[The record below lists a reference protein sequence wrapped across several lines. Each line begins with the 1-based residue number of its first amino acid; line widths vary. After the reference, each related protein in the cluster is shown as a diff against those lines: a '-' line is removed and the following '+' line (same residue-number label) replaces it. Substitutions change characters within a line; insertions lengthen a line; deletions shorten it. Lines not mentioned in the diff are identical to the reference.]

1 MDTRAVEY
9 GQDTPS
15 SLQLQLQST
24 MKQIIIILLVLTFSS
39 CNTSKSV
46 QTEKEKVKIE
56 IDSTFEQTLTNKT
69 IEIEW
74 ILSDDTT
81 AIPLAPKANNPET
94 KENPEITPKKIP
106 KYGKIKIRITQDTFR
121 SHGKVEVTKKKITK
135 SKEKKQNQVL
145 KPKKTKSHFNFLY
158 VIIFAFCVKY
168 LWNHRNFFKKIWNLI
183 K

>member
-1 MDTRAVEY
+1 
-9 GQDTPS
+9 
-15 SLQLQLQST
+15 
-24 MKQIIIILLVLTFSS
+24 MKQIIIILLVLSFSS

-46 QTEKEKVKIE
+46 QTDKEKVKIAV
-56 IDSTFEQTLTNKT
+56 DSTFNRTLTNKT

-74 ILSDDTT
+74 ILTDDTT

-106 KYGKIKIRITQDTFR
+106 KYGKIKIRIRQDTIR
-121 SHGKVEVTKKKITK
+121 SQGKVNVTKKKITK
-135 SKEKKQNQVL
+135 TKKKKQNQVL

-158 VIIFAFCVKY
+158 GIIFAFCVKY
-168 LWNHRNFFKKIWNLI
+168 LWNHRKIFKKIWNLI

>member
-1 MDTRAVEY
+1 
-9 GQDTPS
+9 
-15 SLQLQLQST
+15 

-46 QTEKEKVKIE
+46 QTDKEKVKIAV
-56 IDSTFEQTLTNKT
+56 DSTFDHSLTNKT

-74 ILSDDTT
+74 ILTDDTT

-106 KYGKIKIRITQDTFR
+106 RYGKIKIRITQDTIR
-121 SHGKVEVTKKKITK
+121 SQGKMKVTKKEITK
-135 SKEKKQNQVL
+135 SKKKKQNQVL
-145 KPKKTKSHFNFLY
+145 KPKKTESHFNFLY
-158 VIIFAFCVKY
+158 VIILAFCVKY
-168 LWNHRNFFKKIWNLI
+168 LWNHRKIFKKIWNLI

>member
-1 MDTRAVEY
+1 
-9 GQDTPS
+9 
-15 SLQLQLQST
+15 

-39 CNTSKSV
+39 CNTNKSV
-46 QTEKEKVKIE
+46 QTDKEKVKIAV
-56 IDSTFEQTLTNKT
+56 DSTFNQTLTNKT

-74 ILSDDTT
+74 ILSNDTT

-94 KENPEITPKKIP
+94 KDNPEITPKKIP
-106 KYGKIKIRITQDTFR
+106 KYGKIKIRITQDTIR
-121 SHGKVEVTKKKITK
+121 SQGKVNVTKKKITK
-135 SKEKKQNQVL
+135 SKKKKQNQVL
-145 KPKKTKSHFNFLY
+145 KPKKSKNHFNFIY

>member
-1 MDTRAVEY
+1 
-9 GQDTPS
+9 
-15 SLQLQLQST
+15 
-24 MKQIIIILLVLTFSS
+24 MKQIIIILLVLSFSS

-46 QTEKEKVKIE
+46 QTDKEKVKIAV
-56 IDSTFEQTLTNKT
+56 DSTFSQTLTNKT

-74 ILSDDTT
+74 ILSNDTIT
-81 AIPLAPKANNPET
+81 IPLAPKTNNPET

-106 KYGKIKIRITQDTFR
+106 RYGKIKIRVTQDTIR
-121 SHGKVEVTKKKITK
+121 SQGKVSVTKKKITK
-135 SKEKKQNQVL
+135 SKKKKQIQVL
-145 KPKKTKSHFNFLY
+145 KPKKTKRHFNFLY

>member
-1 MDTRAVEY
+1 
-9 GQDTPS
+9 
-15 SLQLQLQST
+15 
-24 MKQIIIILLVLTFSS
+24 MKQIIIILLVIAFSS
-39 CNTSKSV
+39 CSSSKSV
-46 QTEKEKVKIE
+46 EKEKEKVKIE
-56 IDSTFEQTLTNKT
+56 IDSTYSHTLTNKT

-106 KYGKIKIRITQDTFR
+106 KYGKIKIRVTQDTIK
-121 SHGKVEVTKKKITK
+121 SQGEVNVTKKKITR
-135 SKEKKQNQVL
+135 SKKKKQNQVL
-145 KPKKTKSHFNFLY
+145 KPKTSKNHFNFIY

>member
-1 MDTRAVEY
+1 
-9 GQDTPS
+9 
-15 SLQLQLQST
+15 

-46 QTEKEKVKIE
+46 QTDKEKVKIAV
-56 IDSTFEQTLTNKT
+56 DSTFNQTLTNKT

-106 KYGKIKIRITQDTFR
+106 RYGKIKIRVSQDTMR
-121 SHGKVEVTKKKITK
+121 SQGKVNVTKKKITK
-135 SKEKKQNQVL
+135 SKKKQNQVL
-145 KPKKTKSHFNFLY
+145 KPKKTKNHFSFLY

>member
-1 MDTRAVEY
+1 
-9 GQDTPS
+9 
-15 SLQLQLQST
+15 

-46 QTEKEKVKIE
+46 QTDKEKVKIA
-56 IDSTFEQTLTNKT
+56 IDSTFNQTLTNKT

-106 KYGKIKIRITQDTFR
+106 RYGKIKIRVSQDTMR
-121 SHGKVEVTKKKITK
+121 SQGKVNVTKKKITK
-135 SKEKKQNQVL
+135 SKKKKQNQVL
-145 KPKKTKSHFNFLY
+145 KPKKAKNHFNFIY
-158 VIIFAFCVKY
+158 VIILAFCVKY